1 MIALVIGLGNLLIGM
16 AYSGLGLLSL
26 WEAISQYRW
35 RGLSRFGLGFSL
47 MAASCGPHH
56 LVHGWHVLREGG
68 ASMPMLEV
76 TLIGLPAGVVFCL
89 LRIEAMLGRRGDRTI
104 AMPLRTLALLATA
117 FFVVVGWLA
126 GGALDAPLSADQAM
140 CTPTGMRYAAAGL
153 LPVNSVASLGLL
165 CNVFVTVTYSLVGW
179 YLFETQVRRYAVGQ
193 QWSLSG
199 LALTAVFP
207 TCAAW
212 SMPSASAAAGRCC
225 RSTCSAYSLRF
236 ISCGSSGVFTRTPWS
251 TGIVVHSPA
260 WQEPPSAL
268 RLGAARILDALRPR
282 AAPVNRLLS
291 P

>member
-207 TCAAW
+207 TCAAMHLVHAF
-212 SMPSASAAAGRCC
+212 S
-225 RSTCSAYSLRF
+225 F
-236 ISCGSSGVFTRTPWS
+236 GSSRAMLPFDLLGVFASIYFLWVVRRVYEDAVVDWNRRPLAGVAGAPERASPWS
-251 TGIVVHSPA
+251 SKD
-260 WQEPPSAL
+260 S
-268 RLGAARILDALRPR
+268 
-282 AAPVNRLLS
+282 
-291 P
+291 